1 MFHAAI
7 SATEELHVLIGHTVD
22 VHVTNGSG
30 ATTTAIVALVGV
42 VIGALL
48 NGGGQA
54 LLERS
59 RARRQ
64 VRAAAHLVEVE
75 LIQKLGAVTF
85 LQMQRRWFA
94 PEQVPGLEG
103 EGAWLEARGALAH
116 TDTGIWLTVS
126 RVYVHLEDI
135 RRRAAAKSSTALS
148 DKDITSVDSAAKAIS
163 EAFAYIQEFTARPP
177 WYHPRALRRYYKNR
191 GESRRKINEA
201 RLAEVAAAERDK
213 ATENRSSSSE

>member
-1 MFHAAI
+1 M
-7 SATEELHVLIGHTVD
+7 D

-64 VRAAAHLVEVE
+64 VRAAGHLVEVE
-75 LIQKLGAVTF
+75 LMQKLGAVTF
-85 LQMQRRWFA
+85 LQMEKRWFA

-116 TDTGIWLTVS
+116 TESAIWLTVS
-126 RVYVHLEDI
+126 RVYIHLEDL
-135 RRRAAAKSSTALS
+135 RRRAAAKNSAPLN
-148 DKDITSVDSAAKAIS
+148 DRDVAVLESAAKAIT
-163 EAFAYIQEFTARPP
+163 EAFAYIKEFTARPS
-177 WYHPRALRRYYKNR
+177 WYQLKALRTYYGNR
-191 GESRRKINEA
+191 RESREKINQA
-201 RLAEVAAAERDK
+201 RLAEVAVAERDT
-213 ATENRSSSSE
+213 ATGNRSSSSE